1 MGWFPRWSWL
11 LAIWSCTHT
20 HTEIAVNSPHK
31 MNIFQS
37 SRSPM
42 PAQYQRFIHGCCKR
56 HVGMYVCN
64 SWSTATQRYVF
75 CILFCCEH
83 VRLSF
88 FFLELLQPKVQVFAF
103 QAELIPW
110 MSRISTAWSYTYVW
124 KIFVNWDDYC
134 QYMEKQKMFQTV
146 NQIMMLRTGLR

>member
-1 MGWFPRWSWL
+1 MRIPARKKGYSPRFDHNDANGNLQRLDTKPGVFSDLWDDSPDEVDCL
-11 LAIWSCTHT
+11 QYEVAHT

-64 SWSTATQRYVF
+64 S
-75 CILFCCEH
+75 
-83 VRLSF
+83 
-88 FFLELLQPKVQVFAF
+88 
-103 QAELIPW
+103 
-110 MSRISTAWSYTYVW
+110 
-124 KIFVNWDDYC
+124 
-134 QYMEKQKMFQTV
+134 
-146 NQIMMLRTGLR
+146 